1 MDVLVVG
8 RSRSTVDT
16 AIGLLETWGFA
27 AQGATADE
35 EALTALD
42 TRRFRA
48 LLIGGGVEPASRD
61 RLKDSAGRRDVTV
74 LEARRNGRD
83 LEVYLREEVVPVLR
97 EPD

>member
-8 RSRSTVDT
+8 RSRSTVDA
-16 AIGLLETWGFA
+16 AIGLLETWGFPA
-27 AQGATADE
+27 RGVTADE

-42 TRRFRA
+42 SRRFRV
-48 LLIGGGVEPASRD
+48 LVIGGGVERTSRD
-61 RLKDSAGRRDVTV
+61 RLKASASHHGLTV
-74 LEARRNGRD
+74 VEVRRNGRD